1 MAKASKTHER
11 QESEFELLQG
21 GKLPEGDVRRHLAGL
36 RQKLAA
42 ETKEKLAIRQ
52 QAAKYLNDIQPP
64 VGGGRSAKITQ
75 AENGLRA
82 ITEQLAK
89 QKLPAPR
96 KLIRP
101 PIVPVWGTYTLT
113 FTPFYSGLGTY
124 ATGQILSVTGDPTIS
139 ASGVDALGQMTCTV
153 ETNYSSPSSGTAS
166 NMLGVYFKPL
176 FDQATVSISFDS
188 EIAFWWY
195 VNSIRSQISIAE
207 AQGLIQLYQFDG
219 EFFLLREAA
228 FLGLSVDGDNS
239 LDFDVVSEAGPTWHL
254 EAPVSS
260 NHFYFVVISLSC
272 TASGVGWPGSLAG
285 VYAMVTVPSITVTV
299 TADQIVVE
307 R

>member
-1 MAKASKTHER
+1 MAKASKAHKR

-21 GKLPEGDVRRHLAGL
+21 GKLPEGVVRRHLAGL
-36 RQKLAA
+36 KQKLAA

-52 QAAKYLNDIQPP
+52 QAAKYLSQIQAPA
-64 VGGGRSAKITQ
+64 GRERSAKTVQ

-82 ITEQLAK
+82 ITERLAK

-124 ATGQILSVTGDPTIS
+124 SVGQITSVTGDPTIS

-153 ETNYSSPSSGTAS
+153 ETNYDSPSSGTAA
-166 NMLGVYFKPL
+166 NLLGVYFKPL
-176 FDQATVSISFDS
+176 FNQATARISFDS
-188 EIAFWWY
+188 ELAFYWY
-195 VNSIRSQISIAE
+195 VNSIRNQLSLAE
-207 AQGLIQLYQFDG
+207 AQGLIELYQYDG
-219 EFFLLREAA
+219 AFTLLRVGA
-228 FLGLSVDGDNS
+228 FLGLSVDGYNS
-239 LDFDVVSEAGPTWHL
+239 LDFDIVNEPGPTWYL

-260 NHFYFVVISLSC
+260 NHFYFIVIRLSC
-272 TASGVGWPGSLAG
+272 TAFGAGWPGSLAG
-285 VYAMVTVPSITVTV
+285 VNATVTVPSITVTV
-299 TADQIVVE
+299 TADEIAVP
-307 R
+307 